1 MGAKHPV
8 GEWFGETAFSG
19 SLLLAI
25 PVAAIAGLVSF
36 FSPCVMPLLPGYVS
50 YVSGMSAVD
59 LESAR
64 RGRLLAGT
72 LGFVLGF
79 TAVFTSYGALFGGFG
94 QELLRYEDTLTIVL
108 GVVTI
113 VVGLIFMGLVPFGQR
128 DLRIHTVPKVGVA
141 AAPLLGVLFGLGWT
155 PCIGPTLAAVLS
167 LSANEGS
174 AERGAFLTVV
184 YCLGL
189 GLPFIVAALA
199 YRRMLGAVAWVREHQ
214 VLVSRIGG
222 GMIVLVGVLLLTG
235 LWDGLIGDL
244 RQWAAGTEV
253 VV

>member
-94 QELLRYEDTLTIVL
+94 QELLRYEDTLTIEL

-113 VVGLIFMGLVPFGQR
+113 DVAMIFM
-128 DLRIHTVPKVGVA
+128 
-141 AAPLLGVLFGLGWT
+141 
-155 PCIGPTLAAVLS
+155 
-167 LSANEGS
+167 
-174 AERGAFLTVV
+174 
-184 YCLGL
+184 
-189 GLPFIVAALA
+189 
-199 YRRMLGAVAWVREHQ
+199 
-214 VLVSRIGG
+214 
-222 GMIVLVGVLLLTG
+222 
-235 LWDGLIGDL
+235 
-244 RQWAAGTEV
+244 
-253 VV
+253 